1 MDFTCNLNSGTN
13 RSPFLVHSSLS
24 VGRETV
30 QSVSVVRDL
39 GVLLDAELS
48 MNRQHV
54 NKVAATCYY
63 QLRRL
68 RQVRRRA
75 GQEVTT
81 QLILALV
88 TSRLDY
94 CNLVLPACHSL
105 QSNHSNVC
113 KTLQPG

>member
-1 MDFTCNLNSGTN
+1 MSRPTIAKTELILPT
-13 RSPFLVHSSLS
+13 LHSDSLLS

-30 QSVSVVRDL
+30 QPVSVVRDL

-48 MNRQHV
+48 MRQHV
-54 NKVAATCYY
+54 NKVAATCFY

-68 RQVRRRA
+68 RQVRRRT

-94 CNLVLPACHSL
+94 CNSVLAGLP